1 MRASADNETQERS
14 LSPGRFTRATINS
27 PAGELEARLSEMG
40 NWELRIKSAEDELWR
55 LICTGD
61 LEGGAVA
68 APTPEAEQP
77 IRLGALTID
86 RAACRAIVER
96 SEVSLARKEFILLA
110 TLASQPNRVF
120 AKAELMEAVWGYP
133 DSCRTRTLDSHAS
146 RLRCK
151 LHKAGAEGVILNCW
165 GVGYRFWDAQPVAS
179 VSELS
184 EAGAA

>member
-1 MRASADNETQERS
+1 MGASADNDSHERT

-40 NWELRIKSAEDELWR
+40 NWELRIKSAADEAWR

-68 APTPEAEQP
+68 APTPESEEA

-86 RAACRAIVER
+86 RAACRAIVDR

-120 AKAELMEAVWGYP
+120 TKAELMEAVWGYP
-133 DSCRTRTLDSHAS
+133 DSCRTRTLDTHAS
-146 RLRCK
+146 RVRCK
-151 LHKAGAEGVILNCW
+151 LQRAGAEGVILNCW
-165 GVGYRFWDAQPVAS
+165 GVGYRFWDAPPVSSAS
-179 VSELS
+179 ALP